1 MNILLTNDDG
11 FDAPGIRV
19 LAKELQA
26 HGHSIIIVAP
36 LTQQSATSH
45 SITLFKPIK
54 IHKIEEKVYAVG
66 GTPTD
71 CMIMAEQ
78 KVPIGQID
86 LVISGINCG
95 QNMGEDILYSGTVA
109 AALEA
114 MFLGFK
120 AIAISSA
127 AYSDVKYHTAAKALC
142 TMLDNGI
149 LNLLED
155 NEIFNINV
163 PNIEPHA
170 VQGIKVT
177 RMGHRR
183 YENFVREE
191 IEEDGSTAYYIGGDL
206 PIWEVAEDTDFSA
219 VDGHYIS
226 ITPIRPDFTN
236 KPSFD
241 KLHQWSTQRNEI

>member
-26 HGHSIIIVAP
+26 SGHSTIIVAP

-45 SITLFKPIK
+45 SITLFQPIK
-54 IHKIEEKVYAVG
+54 IHKIEDRVYAVS

-109 AALEA
+109 AALES

-120 AIAISSA
+120 AIAISST

-149 LNLLED
+149 LNLLEE

-163 PNIEPHA
+163 PNVEPDEI
-170 VQGIKVT
+170 QGTKIT

-183 YENFVREE
+183 YENFVREKT
-191 IEEDGSTAYYIGGDL
+191 EEDGSVSYYIGGDL
-206 PIWEVAEDTDFSA
+206 PIWEEAADTDFSA
-219 VDGHYIS
+219 VDARYIS

-236 KPSFD
+236 HPSFS
-241 KLHQWSTQRNEI
+241 KLHQWSTRHNEI

>member
-19 LAKELQA
+19 LSQELQN
-26 HGHSIIIVAP
+26 HGHSVIIVAP

-54 IHKIEEKVYAVG
+54 IHKIEERIFAIS

-71 CMIMAEQ
+71 CIIMAEQ
-78 KVPIGQID
+78 KVPIGAID

-120 AIAISSA
+120 AIAVSSA

-142 TMLDNGI
+142 AMLDNGI
-149 LNLLED
+149 HDILEQD
-155 NEIFNINV
+155 EIFNINV
-163 PNIEPHA
+163 PNVEPA
-170 VQGIKVT
+170 EIKGIKITAV
-177 RMGHRR
+177 GHRR
-183 YENFVREE
+183 YDNFVREE
-191 IEEDGSTAYYIGGDL
+191 IEVDGSRVYFFGGDL
-206 PIWEVAEDTDFSA
+206 PIWEKRPNSDFLA
-219 VDGHYIS
+219 VNAGYIS
-226 ITPIRPDFTN
+226 ISPIRPDFTN
-236 KPSFD
+236 RSSFVH
-241 KLHQWSTQRNEI
+241 LENWSTSHYED